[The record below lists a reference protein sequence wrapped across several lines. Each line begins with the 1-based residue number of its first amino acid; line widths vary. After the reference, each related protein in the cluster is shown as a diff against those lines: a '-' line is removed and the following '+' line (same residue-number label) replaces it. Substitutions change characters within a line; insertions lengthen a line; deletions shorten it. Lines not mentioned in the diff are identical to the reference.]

1 MISELGIKLLKLTR
15 TRRRLSISKLQ
26 NELRLT
32 EDELSIFLVQLR
44 DEGLL
49 SFSKDVM
56 EQNSTQRL
64 ALAEKLIRDGRD
76 SRLVSQQLL
85 WQEFEDF
92 IETALYTNG
101 YHAKRHVIFNS
112 RLGRREVDV
121 LAWNDA
127 WILVIDC
134 KHWSRNLT
142 HARLR
147 DAAKAQAQRAE
158 ALAAKPHILQRH
170 GIRGPDTPLVPLIL
184 SLGEARESI
193 IDGIP
198 IVAISEFAS
207 FLHEASPYDSSFKT
221 FRIKQ
226 EPTQRTLL
234 SIISNHKHD
243 RRPNLPQGKDRERP
257 P

>member
-1 MISELGIKLLKLTR
+1 MISKFGIKLLKLTR
-15 TRRRLSISKLQ
+15 TRRRLTISKLQ
-26 NELRLT
+26 IDLSLT
-32 EDELSIFLVQLR
+32 EEELHILLVQLR
-44 DEGLL
+44 DKGLL
-49 SFSKDVM
+49 SLGTEVV

-64 ALAEKLIRDGRD
+64 ALAEELIRDGRD

-85 WQEFEDF
+85 WQEFEEF

-101 YHAKRHVIFNS
+101 YRARKHVVFNS
-112 RLGRREVDV
+112 HLGRREVDV
-121 LAWNDA
+121 LAWNDV

-147 DAAKAQAQRAE
+147 AAAKAQAQRAD
-158 ALAAKPHILQRH
+158 ALAAKPHILQKQ
-170 GIRGPDTPLVPLIL
+170 GIRRLDAPLLPLIL
-184 SLGEARESI
+184 SLGESRDNI

-221 FRIKQ
+221 FTVKH
-226 EPTQRTLL
+226 EPAQRTLL
-234 SIISNHKHD
+234 SMISNHEHD
-243 RRPNLPQGKDRERP
+243 RRPNLSPGTDRQRSP
-257 P
+257 

>member
-101 YHAKRHVIFNS
+101 YRAKRHVVFHS
-112 RLGRREVDV
+112 HLGRREIDV

-134 KHWSRNLT
+134 
-142 HARLR
+142 
-147 DAAKAQAQRAE
+147 
-158 ALAAKPHILQRH
+158 
-170 GIRGPDTPLVPLIL
+170 
-184 SLGEARESI
+184 
-193 IDGIP
+193 
-198 IVAISEFAS
+198 
-207 FLHEASPYDSSFKT
+207 
-221 FRIKQ
+221 
-226 EPTQRTLL
+226 
-234 SIISNHKHD
+234 
-243 RRPNLPQGKDRERP
+243 
-257 P
+257 

>member
-1 MISELGIKLLKLTR
+1 
-15 TRRRLSISKLQ
+15 
-26 NELRLT
+26 
-32 EDELSIFLVQLR
+32 LR
-44 DEGLL
+44 DKGLL
-49 SFSKDVM
+49 SFSKEVV

-101 YHAKRHVIFNS
+101 YRATRHVVFNS
-112 RLGRREVDV
+112 HLGRREVDV
-121 LAWNDA
+121 LAWNDV

-142 HARLR
+142 RARLR
-147 DAAKAQAQRAE
+147 DAAKAQAQRAD

-170 GIRGPDTPLVPLIL
+170 GIRRLDAPLVPLIL
-184 SLGEARESI
+184 SLGESRENI

-221 FRIKQ
+221 FTVKH
-226 EPTQRTLL
+226 EPAQRTLPSL
-234 SIISNHKHD
+234 IHSHKHD
-243 RRPNLPQGKDRERP
+243 RRPNLPQGKDRQRP